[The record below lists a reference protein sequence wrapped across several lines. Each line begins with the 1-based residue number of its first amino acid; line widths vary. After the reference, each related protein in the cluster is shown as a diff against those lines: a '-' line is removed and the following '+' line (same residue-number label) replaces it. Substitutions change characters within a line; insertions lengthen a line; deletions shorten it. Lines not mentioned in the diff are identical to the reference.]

1 MKIYRYFYLYIIFI
15 CVIFIGIDVYS
26 ALKSKNES
34 QPNVAPLENT
44 SIDTE
49 IRELNKLEYENR
61 TEDEEHK
68 VLDELEEWLSYERSF

>member
-26 ALKSKNES
+26 ALNES
-34 QPNVAPLENT
+34 QPNVAPIENT
-44 SIDTE
+44 AIDTE

-68 VLDELEEWLSYERSF
+68 VLDELEECLSYERSF

>member
-1 MKIYRYFYLYIIFI
+1 MKIYRYFYLYIIFL

-26 ALKSKNES
+26 ALNES
-34 QPNVAPLENT
+34 QPNVAPIEN
-44 SIDTE
+44 ITE

-68 VLDELEEWLSYERSF
+68 VLDEI

>member
-1 MKIYRYFYLYIIFI
+1 MKIYRYFYLYIIFL

-44 SIDTE
+44 TE
-49 IRELNKLEYENR
+49 IRELNE
-61 TEDEEHK
+61 
-68 VLDELEEWLSYERSF
+68 LDELEE